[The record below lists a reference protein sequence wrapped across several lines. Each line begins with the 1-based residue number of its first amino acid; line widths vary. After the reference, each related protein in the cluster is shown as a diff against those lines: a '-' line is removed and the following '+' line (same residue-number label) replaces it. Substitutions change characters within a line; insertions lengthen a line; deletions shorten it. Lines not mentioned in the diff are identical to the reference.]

1 MARKDTSTLYH
12 EALAS
17 GRALAL
23 YRLPGT
29 RSVHYITG
37 GVVRKLKN
45 GQEAFAFAP
54 FDPGIKPYYI
64 VAGSAK
70 TIQPLPVVKQ
80 KAATKASFI
89 RLVKNITISIR
100 SGAYGK
106 IVAARALLVAK
117 ASGFE
122 APAFFD
128 KLCSAY
134 PAAFVSLTMIPG
146 VGMWIGASPEILAA
160 QKGDQLTTYSLA
172 GTKAVS
178 DPSPWGEKEKEE
190 QAIVTDFIRR
200 KLEAIPD
207 TAIKA
212 RGPVTREAGS
222 LKHLLTTFTAKSMQA
237 DVWQQ
242 VVKTLHPTPAVSGIP
257 QAKSVK
263 YIQQKEGFDRRFYAG
278 YLGPVN
284 RNGRTDL
291 FVNLRCMEVTPK
303 QLIFYAGCGI
313 TGDSDPQQEWLESE
327 RKIAV
332 LKGLL

>member
-1 MARKDTSTLYH
+1 MPRKDTSTLYH

-17 GRALAL
+17 GQALAL
-23 YRLPGT
+23 YRLPGL
-29 RSVHYITG
+29 RSFQHISG
-37 GVVRKLKN
+37 GVVSKLKDE
-45 GQEAFAFAP
+45 QEAFAFAP
-54 FDPGIKPYYI
+54 FDPRRKTYYI
-64 VAGSAK
+64 VAGKGSAIK
-70 TIQPLPVVKQ
+70 PLPMLQQ
-80 KAATKASFI
+80 KAATKGSFVK
-89 RLVKNITISIR
+89 LVKNITAVIR
-100 SGAYGK
+100 TGAYGK
-106 IVAARALLVAK
+106 VVAARALPVARP
-117 ASGFE
+117 AGFD

-128 KLCSAY
+128 RLCQTY

-146 VGMWIGASPEILAA
+146 VGLWIGASPEVLAA
-160 QKGDQLTTYSLA
+160 QKGEQLTTYSLA
-172 GTKAVS
+172 GTKAMS

-190 QAIVTDFIRR
+190 QAIVTDFIRK

-207 TAIKA
+207 AAISA

-222 LKHLLTTFTAKSMQA
+222 LKHLLTTFTVRSSQA
-237 DVWQQ
+237 DLWQK

-263 YIQQKEGFDRRFYAG
+263 YIQQAEGFDRRFYAG

-291 FVNLRCMEVTPK
+291 FVNLRCMEITPR

-313 TGDSDPQQEWLESE
+313 TADSDPTKEWEESE

-332 LKGLL
+332 LKSLL